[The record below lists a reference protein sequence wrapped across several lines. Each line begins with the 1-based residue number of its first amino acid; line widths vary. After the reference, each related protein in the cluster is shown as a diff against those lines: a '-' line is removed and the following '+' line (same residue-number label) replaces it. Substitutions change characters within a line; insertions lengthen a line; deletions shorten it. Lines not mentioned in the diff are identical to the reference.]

1 MTFVILSWADFSAF
15 YGMPVFRPIAALW
28 QRINLLKWM
37 VPVGLT
43 VLVVL
48 YEGLISPWFQSWFG
62 TANHGALDVLVYG
75 TVGPSLAFWSLHFFG
90 RWLEERETSELQA
103 SILAQAR
110 EQARRNQEFTDS
122 TLQSLFATSL
132 MLQSA
137 QSHSADLPADVA
149 AQLQIT
155 QQALDQT
162 IHSLREH
169 LLKQPKH
176 LHAVG
181 LTEVPG
187 PDPDDAPPP
196 RTIR

>member
-1 MTFVILSWADFSAF
+1 MLVT
-15 YGMPVFRPIAALW
+15 RPAVPSSLW
-28 QRINLLKWM
+28 KRLNLLKWV

-43 VLVVL
+43 ILVVL
-48 YEGLISPWFQSWFG
+48 YESVISPWIQNWLGAAS
-62 TANHGALDVLVYG
+62 HGALDVLVYG

-103 SILAQAR
+103 SILAQAQ
-110 EQARRNQEFTDS
+110 EQARRNQAFTDS

-137 QSHSADLPADVA
+137 QSHSSGLPTDVA
-149 AQLQIT
+149 DQLHVT
-155 QQALDQT
+155 QRALDQT

-176 LHAVG
+176 LHTIG
-181 LTEVPG
+181 LAEAP
-187 PDPDDAPPP
+187 PDPDDDEPPP
-196 RTIR
+196 RVIR